1 MTLHEAIVKLLSQTG
16 RAMKTLQIADNL
28 NKKGWYKKGDGS
40 PLEASQIDLR
50 TRKYL
55 NLFIRNG
62 KTVSLNSLQTAI
74 QPIIPARQ
82 VNKSKQTSIRAD
94 KDENYVIGLCDKV
107 LGLTSQRQHK
117 FDFLRGDPNSNGMS
131 AKLPVDCFYE
141 SLNLVVEYRERQHTE
156 SVNFFDKP
164 NRITVSGV
172 HRGEQRNIYDERR
185 RQVLPLHKINLVEI
199 SYTDFNYDRQK
210 RIIRN
215 PRLDE
220 EVLKKKLKKFI
231 K

>member
-1 MTLHEAIVKLLSQTG
+1 MTLHEAIVKLLTQTG
-16 RAMKTLQIADNL
+16 RAMTTLQIADNL

-50 TRKYL
+50 TRKYS
-55 NLFIRNG
+55 NLFSRNG
-62 KTVSLNSLQTAI
+62 TIVSLTIGRKSP
-74 QPIIPARQ
+74 QPIVPARQ
-82 VNKSKQTSIRAD
+82 INKLKQASIRAD
-94 KDENYVIGLCDKV
+94 KDENYVIGLCDKI
-107 LGLTSQRQHK
+107 LGLTSSKQHK
-117 FDFLRGDPNSNGMS
+117 FDFLRGDPNPSVKS
-131 AKLPVDCFYE
+131 VRLPVDSFYE
-141 SLNLVVEYRERQHTE
+141 TLSLVIEYRERQHTE

-185 RQVLPLHKINLVEI
+185 RQVLPLHKIKLVEI
-199 SYTDFNYDRQK
+199 SYTDFNYDGQK

-215 PRLDE
+215 PKLDE
-220 EVLKKKLKKFI
+220 EMVKQKLKKFI